1 VIAPKT
7 PFVKD
12 GQILSANLINSMIAR
27 TEYAADLLR
36 QYKLIAGNEMYIEP
50 HNDGTRVSHLQPVYG
65 GASGIIFSRLVIPPN
80 DLIPPINPPLL
91 KRCEKVNWSINN
103 LTFTP
108 PYTPPKTGYIVSNAR
123 WKKVCLNN
131 TNISPKSSFSLDAD
145 DGGNFGSFIFPN
157 VPGPSVPTVTQ
168 TGIVAVNASSYD
180 NDTFYLWVEWLV
192 FDLWGGGF
200 GLKGS
205 GQFGLD

>member
-1 VIAPKT
+1 MIYPTLNKVRN
-7 PFVKD
+7 
-12 GQILSANLINSMIAR
+12 GQRMSVELVNGLIKR

-36 QYKLIAGNEMYIEP
+36 QYKLIAGTEMYIQP
-50 HNDGTRVSHLQPVYG
+50 HFDGTRVSYYN
-65 GASGIIFSRLVIPPN
+65 IPPD
-80 DLIPPINPPLL
+80 DLIPPVNPPLL
-91 KRCEKVNWSINN
+91 ECGGRLNWSINN

-108 PYTPPKTGYIVSNAR
+108 PYSPPKTGYIVSNAR
-123 WKKVCLNN
+123 WKKTCLNN
-131 TNISPKSSFSLDAD
+131 PSLSPKSSFSLNAD

-157 VPGPSVPTVTQ
+157 VPGPGVPTVTQ

-200 GLKGS
+200 GLFGS
-205 GQFGLD
+205 GQFRLD